1 MSDLNKIE
9 KTLLNNSKMDDKL
22 LKHLKTKRLTEL
34 LKDVKKQKELYIK
47 NAIIYNDNVK
57 IINNKIIWNYVLLA
71 ILILL
76 IIIGCIIYFKYI
88 NI

>member
-1 MSDLNKIE
+1 
-9 KTLLNNSKMDDKL
+9 MDDKL